1 MGAQVLSEFRR
12 AEAGENVRAF
22 VAGIAVI
29 AFTHRHVMRCLPA
42 VSSRNAPQV
51 AVLDRHLIRRQPRFQ
66 VWIHS

>member
-1 MGAQVLSEFRR
+1 
-12 AEAGENVRAF
+12 
-22 VAGIAVI
+22 
-29 AFTHRHVMRCLPA
+29 VMRCLPA